1 MYNSLV
7 ELADAARDLD
17 RNMVDVMGIQAKHLH
32 FEDGMLVFENEGT
45 EFAVEPSTT
54 GLKTMLDLL
63 EINVEGGR
71 KKIAELFKNNLT
83 APAAATM
90 LNSMLGS
97 FNNGERRMNLRVQ
110 GEHFVAAFKPETEMV
125 SRMDLLDPFFRNI
138 AARDMDTNARI
149 VRADLVDN
157 VNLRVLLDEFHG
169 REHHG
174 AGLELIHSLTTP
186 SRTQLNPLVKTTSCD
201 NSLVSNAG
209 FAFNNSRGFVTR
221 FEQTVRL
228 VQGLVQSSIETI
240 KQMEN
245 LYEVEYD
252 FNKFL
257 HYMKNEQNMRLTDPM
272 IETLRMGAR
281 ERENTLYGQVNGL
294 TYLARRFE
302 GMPSAMVYDLERS
315 AGRIVDNPT
324 DILEY
329 RMA

>member
-1 MYNSLV
+1 MNTLV
-7 ELADAARDLD
+7 EVADAARDLD
-17 RNMVDVMGIQAKHLH
+17 RNMVDVVGIQAKNLH
-32 FEDGMLVFENEGT
+32 FDNGMLIFNNNNK
-45 EFAVEPSTT
+45 EFIVEPTTT
-54 GLKTMLDLL
+54 GLQTMLNLL

-97 FNNGERRMNLRVQ
+97 FNNSERRMNLRVQ
-110 GEHFVAAFKPETEMV
+110 GEHFIAAFKPETEMV
-125 SRMDLLDPFFRNI
+125 TRMDLLDPFFRNI

-149 VRADLVDN
+149 VRADLVDS
-157 VNLRVLLDEFHG
+157 VNLRVILDEFHG

-174 AGLELIHSLTTP
+174 AGLELIHSLITP

-209 FAFNNSRGFVTR
+209 FAFNNSSGFITR

-240 KQMEN
+240 KQMEG

-252 FNKFL
+252 FGRFL
-257 HYMKNEQNMRLTDPM
+257 HYMKNAQNMRLTDPM

-294 TYLARRFE
+294 TYLAHRFDDLKPE
-302 GMPSAMVYDLERS
+302 MVYDLERA

-329 RMA
+329 RMV